1 MIRSDMEGVTGV
13 VDMNQVIPG
22 ASEYSIGQAMYM
34 HDLLAV
40 TDGLLQNADDE
51 VWIYDIHFYGRNTIL
66 GRLDPRIK
74 VICGKPHYTP
84 QNNGFLDKSFAGVI
98 LLGLHANAQQ
108 PDALLAHNYEHDI
121 RLMSV
126 NGLIVGEIGLEA
138 FIAGEAGVPLVM
150 VTGDSEGA
158 REARELIPNV
168 STVVVK
174 ESLGYS
180 SAVCYPPTLTG
191 KWLKEGAA
199 RCADHVRD
207 LSPFV
212 MSAPVMLKLSFRAG
226 QLLERLQKEMHNYQ
240 TGTDT
245 FEIRGDSV
253 TAAWEIYL
261 RSKA

>member
-22 ASEYSIGQAMYM
+22 ASEYPFGQAMYM

-51 VWIYDIHFYGRNTIL
+51 VWVYDIHFFGRNTIL
-66 GRLDPRIK
+66 DDLDPRIK

-84 QNNGFLDKSFAGVI
+84 QNNGFLDGSFAGVI

-108 PDALLAHNYEHDI
+108 PEALLAHNYEHGI

-138 FIAGEAGVPLVM
+138 LVAGEAGVPLVM

-168 STVVVK
+168 VTVEVK
-174 ESLGYS
+174 ESLGLS
-180 SAVCYPPTLTG
+180 SAVCYPPVLTRQ
-191 KWLKEGAA
+191 WLKEGAA
-199 RCADHVRD
+199 RCADRVRE
-207 LSPFV
+207 LAPFV
-212 MSAPVMLKLSFRAG
+212 LTAPISLELSFYAG
-226 QLLERLQKEMHNYQ
+226 PLLEKLQKTMSDYL
-240 TGTDT
+240 TSADT
-245 FEIRGDSV
+245 FKIHGDSV
-253 TAAWEIYL
+253 TAAWEVYL